1 MRTSKLTIILSLFI
15 AHFANS
21 QGLEEL
27 RTLKESYDSI
37 RTANKADQLIFVRIG
52 NNELIQVT
60 DNNWPEN
67 ITTTYNVL
75 TSNGQT
81 LLVGIYPYS
90 ESGDWSREHTYY
102 FDLTGRTFAYN
113 HRLNSFNSLCADIL
127 RQNTLFFYNQQANEL
142 TKKYSI
148 TDKAGTNMANKDCVF
163 NYPYEHQLYK
173 NLEELKSRQELK
185 GW

>member
-1 MRTSKLTIILSLFI
+1 MRTSKLTFLLLLLV
-15 AHFANS
+15 AHIANS
-21 QGLEEL
+21 QELEEF

-37 RTANKADQLIFVRIG
+37 RTANKADQLIFVRTG

-60 DNNWPEN
+60 DDNWPEN

-75 TSNGQT
+75 TSNGET

-127 RQNTLFFYNQQANEL
+127 KQNTLFFYDQQANEL
-142 TKKYSI
+142 IKKYLIS
-148 TDKAGTNMANKDCVF
+148 DKVGTNMENKGCVF
-163 NYPYEHQLYK
+163 NYPYQHQPYK
-173 NLEELKSRQELK
+173 NLEELKSGQELK

>member
-21 QGLEEL
+21 QDLEEL
-27 RTLKESYDSI
+27 KTLKESYDSI
-37 RTANKADQLIFVRIG
+37 RTANKADQLIFVRTG
-52 NNELIQVT
+52 NNKLIQVT
-60 DNNWPEN
+60 DNDWPEN
-67 ITTTYNVL
+67 IATTYNVL
-75 TSNGQT
+75 TSNGLT

-102 FDLTGRTFAYN
+102 FDATGRTFAYK
-113 HRLNSFNSLCADIL
+113 HSLNSFNSLCADIL
-127 RQNTLFFYNQQANEL
+127 KQSTLFFYDQQANEL

-148 TDKAGTNMANKDCVF
+148 LDKARTNMENKDCVF
-163 NYPYEHQLYK
+163 NYPYEHQPYK
-173 NLEELKSRQELK
+173 NLEELKREQELK